1 MESLLK
7 QSYENIEIVIINDN
21 STDETE
27 SYIKSLKNDKIK
39 YFSIKNQIGLA
50 RLRNCGIKNSSGKY
64 IFFTDSDCIATKN
77 WIQEGINIFKEK
89 KFLAIEG
96 KTIAEHQNYGLSDH
110 IVENYLG
117 GTYQT
122 CNIAYEKN
130 ALLELNMF
138 DKRYSLA
145 YEDIDLALRF
155 KEKYEIFFS
164 KDMLVLHQIVPWTFL
179 GLIKNAQRAKYKV
192 MLLKNH
198 KDHNILKYK
207 ILEINSLIQVI
218 FPFLMLFYFRIQK
231 PRDILFLP
239 LLYIRAVVH
248 RIIIWKSS
256 IIEKILIF

>member
-1 MESLLK
+1 MHLASIIIITKNQSKYLHHCIQSLLN

-21 STDETE
+21 STDNTE
-27 SYIKSLKNDKIK
+27 SYVKSIKNNKIK
-39 YFSIKNQIGLA
+39 YFSIKEQIGLA
-50 RLRNCGIKNSSGKY
+50 KLRNYGIKNSNGKY

-96 KTIAEHQNYGLSDH
+96 KTIAENQNYGLSDH
-110 IVENYLG
+110 VVENFQG

-164 KDMLVLHQIVPWTFL
+164 KDMLILHQIVPWTIS
-179 GLIKNAQRAKYKV
+179 GLIKNALRGKYKV
-192 MLLKNH
+192 MLIKDH
-198 KDHNILKYK
+198 QDHNILK
-207 ILEINSLIQVI
+207 I
-218 FPFLMLFYFRIQK
+218 
-231 PRDILFLP
+231 
-239 LLYIRAVVH
+239 
-248 RIIIWKSS
+248 
-256 IIEKILIF
+256 